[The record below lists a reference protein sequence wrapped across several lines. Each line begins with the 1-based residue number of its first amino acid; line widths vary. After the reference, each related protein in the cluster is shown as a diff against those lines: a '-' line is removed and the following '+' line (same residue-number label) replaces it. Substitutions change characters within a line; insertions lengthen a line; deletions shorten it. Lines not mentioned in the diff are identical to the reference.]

1 MRDTSLYAYHTLEPT
16 KTDQLRRH
24 ICALLEIRPMTHEE
38 LIEELGNTYSPSGV
52 RARCSEL
59 LTEEYGCLVRD
70 SGLKR
75 NSRHGKPMIVWEL
88 TPSEP
93 IQTELF

>member
-1 MRDTSLYAYHTLEPT
+1 MRDTSLHAYHTLEPT

-70 SGLKR
+70 SGIKR

-88 TPSEP
+88 NRVDLD
-93 IQTELF
+93 QMELF